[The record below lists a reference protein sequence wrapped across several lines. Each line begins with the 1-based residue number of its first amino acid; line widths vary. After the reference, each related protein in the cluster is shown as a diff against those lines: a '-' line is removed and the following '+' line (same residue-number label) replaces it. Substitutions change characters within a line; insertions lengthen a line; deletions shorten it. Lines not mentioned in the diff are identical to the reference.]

1 MLMFVRKFLESIL
14 GWFLHGKS
22 PCFQDGAF
30 LWWIALIANSILW
43 VTLMERETLIEQDK
57 QDLGEISV
65 QTTEKDHEKPKKQR
79 SAEEK
84 IGRLKYHEVLTKK
97 VFAQNERLLGELR
110 WIRRRLERIGEAEYS
125 VCDVEGFA
133 VLDEVDREIVQRIR
147 EAGVPGVLPKV
158 VASDVNLRGNFALR
172 YYDVSRRILR
182 MNKRL
187 HFETGKCLFEKRG
200 HAWAL
205 TRFAF
210 DSYYEPTEPENKVSA
225 AGSEEGLDF
234 KKETI

>member
-1 MLMFVRKFLESIL
+1 MLMEWK
-14 GWFLHGKS
+14 
-22 PCFQDGAF
+22 A
-30 LWWIALIANSILW
+30 
-43 VTLMERETLIEQDK
+43 LIEQDK
-57 QDLGEISV
+57 QDLEKIVV
-65 QTTEKDHEKPKKQR
+65 QTADKEREKRKNKR
-79 SAEEK
+79 SSEEK

-125 VCDVEGFA
+125 VFDVEGFA

-147 EAGVPGVLPKV
+147 EAGVPGILPKI
-158 VASDVNLRGNFALR
+158 VAADVNQRGNFALR

-182 MNKRL
+182 RNKRL
-187 HFETGKCLFEKRG
+187 HFETGKYLFEKRG

-210 DSYYEPTEPENKVSA
+210 DSYDEPIEPEYEVST
-225 AGSEEGLDF
+225 AGVEEGLGHEKEDF
-234 KKETI
+234 

>member
-1 MLMFVRKFLESIL
+1 MLMEWK
-14 GWFLHGKS
+14 
-22 PCFQDGAF
+22 
-30 LWWIALIANSILW
+30 ALN
-43 VTLMERETLIEQDK
+43 EQDK
-57 QDLGEISV
+57 QDLEEISV
-65 QTTEKDHEKPKKQR
+65 QISDKDREKPKNKR

-97 VFAQNERLLGELR
+97 VFAQNECLLDEMR

-125 VCDVEGFA
+125 VGDVEGFA

-158 VASDVNLRGNFALR
+158 VAVDVNQRGNFNLK

-187 HFETGKCLFEKRG
+187 HLETGKCLFEKRG
-200 HAWAL
+200 HHWAL

-210 DSYYEPTEPENKVSA
+210 DSYDEPIEQVSEVSA
-225 AGSEEGLDF
+225 VGSYGKALDEEL
-234 KKETI
+234 

>member
-1 MLMFVRKFLESIL
+1 M
-14 GWFLHGKS
+14 
-22 PCFQDGAF
+22 
-30 LWWIALIANSILW
+30 
-43 VTLMERETLIEQDK
+43 IEQDK

-65 QTTEKDHEKPKKQR
+65 QTSDKDIEKPKKKR
-79 SAEEK
+79 TAEQK
-84 IGRLKYHEVLTKK
+84 IGRQKWHEIKTNRVYT
-97 VFAQNERLLGELR
+97 QNERILEQLR

-125 VCDVEGFA
+125 VGDVEGFA

-147 EAGVPGVLPKV
+147 EAGVIGVLPKV
-158 VASDVNLRGNFALR
+158 AAADVNQRGNFALR

-210 DSYYEPTEPENKVSA
+210 DSYDEPIEPENEVSTV
-225 AGSEEGLDF
+225 GVEEGLGRE
-234 KKETI
+234 KEEF

>member
-1 MLMFVRKFLESIL
+1 M
-14 GWFLHGKS
+14 
-22 PCFQDGAF
+22 
-30 LWWIALIANSILW
+30 N
-43 VTLMERETLIEQDK
+43 EQEK
-57 QDLGEISV
+57 QDLEEIPV
-65 QTTEKDHEKPKKQR
+65 QTTEKDHEKPKNKR
-79 SAEEK
+79 TAEEK

-97 VFAQNERLLGELR
+97 VFAQNERLLDELR

-125 VCDVEGFA
+125 VCDVEAFA
-133 VLDEVDREIVQRIR
+133 VFDEVDREIVQRVR

-158 VASDVNLRGNFALR
+158 VASDVNQRGNFTLR

-210 DSYYEPTEPENKVSA
+210 TSYDEPTEPESEVSG
-225 AGSEEGLDF
+225 AGSEEDMGNE
-234 KKETI
+234 KEDI

>member
-1 MLMFVRKFLESIL
+1 MK
-14 GWFLHGKS
+14 
-22 PCFQDGAF
+22 DT
-30 LWWIALIANSILW
+30 ILW
-43 VTLMERETLIEQDK
+43 LMLMERKAMIEQEK
-57 QDLGEISV
+57 QDSEEKIV
-65 QTTEKDHEKPKKQR
+65 QTLEKDHEKPRKKR
-79 SAEEK
+79 TAEQK
-84 IGRLKYHEVLTKK
+84 IGRQKLHEIKTMK
-97 VFAQNERLLGELR
+97 VYSQNERILEQLR
-110 WIRRRLERIGEAEYS
+110 WIRIRLERIGEAEYS
-125 VCDVEGFA
+125 VKDVEGFA

-158 VASDVNLRGNFALR
+158 VAADVNQRGNFALR

-210 DSYYEPTEPENKVSA
+210 DSYDEPIEPENEVSTV
-225 AGSEEGLDF
+225 GVEEGLGRE
-234 KKETI
+234 KEEF

>member
-1 MLMFVRKFLESIL
+1 MLLVMLMEWK
-14 GWFLHGKS
+14 
-22 PCFQDGAF
+22 
-30 LWWIALIANSILW
+30 ALN
-43 VTLMERETLIEQDK
+43 EQDK
-57 QDLGEISV
+57 HDLEEISV
-65 QTTEKDHEKPKKQR
+65 QTADKDREKPKNKR

-97 VFAQNERLLGELR
+97 VFAQNERLLRELR
-110 WIRRRLERIGEAEYS
+110 WIRRRLERIGETKYS
-125 VCDVEGFA
+125 VGDVEGFV

-158 VASDVNLRGNFALR
+158 VAADVNLRGNFALR

-210 DSYYEPTEPENKVSA
+210 DSYDEPIEPENEVSTA
-225 AGSEEGLDF
+225 RVEEVLGHEKEDF
-234 KKETI
+234 